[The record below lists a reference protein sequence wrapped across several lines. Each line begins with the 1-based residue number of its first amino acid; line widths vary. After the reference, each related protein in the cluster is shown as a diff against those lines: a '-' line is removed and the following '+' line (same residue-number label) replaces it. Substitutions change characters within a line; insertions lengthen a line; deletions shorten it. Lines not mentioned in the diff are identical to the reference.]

1 MARRASARRYG
12 RTLVT
17 LLACLST
24 VAVVQPRPSQHETRD
39 LFFDETPRDGEVV
52 MAKRGSDVVL
62 ECQAI
67 GTPIPT
73 IHWLYRGR
81 RVMQVSD
88 HF

>member
-1 MARRASARRYG
+1 MARRAAGRRCG
-12 RTLVT
+12 RTVVT

-24 VAVVQPRPSQHETRD
+24 VAVVQPMPSLTQPRD
-39 LFFDETPRDGEVV
+39 LFFDDTPHDGDVV
-52 MAKRGSDVVL
+52 TATRGSDVVL

-81 RVMQVSD
+81 RVLQVNR
-88 HF
+88 

>member
-1 MARRASARRYG
+1 MATRAARRKYG
-12 RTLVT
+12 RTVVT

-24 VAVVQPRPSQHETRD
+24 VAVVQPTSSPPPQRD

-52 MAKRGSDVVL
+52 TVARGSDVVL
-62 ECQAI
+62 NCQAI

-81 RVMQVSD
+81 RIIQV
-88 HF
+88 